1 MAFGQKKTPN
11 YTKYTVQSIDIQ
23 KGLTLIYM
31 YYPFEMQVKNTPN
44 ISAHLL
50 SLLFGI
56 GENGNI
62 VQQILYQNSLT
73 QKFFFITILK
83 MGLFGYK

>member
-1 MAFGQKKTPN
+1 
-11 YTKYTVQSIDIQ
+11 
-23 KGLTLIYM
+23 M
-31 YYPFEMQVKNTPN
+31 YYHIEMQVKNTPN

-73 QKFFFITILK
+73 QKFFITILK